1 MLWCLIFCGSCI
13 VIYLRNKNQKDALFY
28 SQFISIINLYVFRA
42 GLLLIMRRYFS
53 VYTGIGMSCV
63 YVDWLLAVGSYCA
76 NVVVLRTHT
85 VPNSCG
91 HMLYRIDVDTLYQIS
106 VDILYHRLSNSWRWE
121 NRQTFH
127 LGSSVEYAFQVTN
140 LHQTYKCGRKVMK
153 LATLCTNRQRCCLP
167 LHMTVNP
174 WRSLSTSLNL
184 LQLLRDCWERL
195 KWSCV
200 WDVCCENGPA
210 KVWATL
216 CHQILRKAWRIRCC
230 DLWKVTKSLWR
241 TFPIQGTSVQ
251 MAQVLFRMPRTS
263 GKRTSCGKTFNLKN
277 VR

>member
-106 VDILYHRLSNSWRWE
+106 VDILYHRLSNS
-121 NRQTFH
+121 
-127 LGSSVEYAFQVTN
+127 
-140 LHQTYKCGRKVMK
+140 
-153 LATLCTNRQRCCLP
+153 
-167 LHMTVNP
+167 
-174 WRSLSTSLNL
+174 
-184 LQLLRDCWERL
+184 
-195 KWSCV
+195 
-200 WDVCCENGPA
+200 
-210 KVWATL
+210 
-216 CHQILRKAWRIRCC
+216 
-230 DLWKVTKSLWR
+230 
-241 TFPIQGTSVQ
+241 
-251 MAQVLFRMPRTS
+251 
-263 GKRTSCGKTFNLKN
+263 
-277 VR
+277 